1 MANVLAN
8 QPGKQQTKIWQSAWE
23 GSREQPVDVKGAG
36 SALSGVLPLTGSA
49 RLSPLMCNLDESG
62 AHIGVEIHLAS
73 NREEARQ
80 QHCPPL
86 LTLEFDAYYSFL
98 HRYFENA
105 QLDRRHELIDP
116 QAGAVLEGY
125 QLDRLEDELRGALI
139 DITRR
144 PYETWNVLV
153 GWNSQDI
160 GRDSEV
166 WQPVEKRKL
175 EELIHNLLG
184 LIMRA
189 RDTNLKLVVS
199 VIKLPREASLAQV

>member
-1 MANVLAN
+1 MANLLADQSGN
-8 QPGKQQTKIWQSAWE
+8 QQSKLWQSAWE
-23 GSREQPVDVKGAG
+23 GSREQRVDVKA
-36 SALSGVLPLTGSA
+36 VLPLAGSTGLAPQMRDRS
-49 RLSPLMCNLDESG
+49 ESDS
-62 AHIGVEIHLAS
+62 HVGVDIYLAGDLQ
-73 NREEARQ
+73 EARQ
-80 QHCPPL
+80 QHSPPL

-105 QLDRRHELIDP
+105 QLDRRHEFIDP

-153 GWNSQDI
+153 GWNSRDI

-175 EELIHNLLG
+175 AELIHNLLG

-189 RDTNLKLVVS
+189 RDTQLKLILS
-199 VIKLPREASLAQV
+199 VNSLPHEASCAQV